1 MERLLGKLFIKD
13 FENYGNPIV
22 RRAWGTVVSVFGIVM
37 NLLLF
42 AGKFIV
48 GTLTGSIS
56 IRADAVNN
64 LSDAAASIVTLI
76 SFKISAKPAD
86 RAHPFGHAR
95 IEYVA
100 SMIVSFFILFIG
112 VDLVRDAFGK
122 LFTPVVPV
130 FRLVAVIVL
139 SVSVLCKLLMAFLNR
154 RVGKH
159 IDSDVMRATAADSF
173 SDAAATSAVL
183 VANLLGLI
191 LPDAAS
197 QYVDPIMGILVA
209 GLVFV
214 AGLRVLNDT
223 KNSILGEAPT
233 EETVAAIRRIVGEY
247 PAALGI
253 HDLVVHNY
261 GPGKTL
267 ASLHVEVD
275 GKADMFYSHD
285 VIDLIERR
293 LAEEEHIIATI
304 HMDPIITD
312 DPKVDEWRER
322 IIQMV
327 QAFDKRLQIHDFRMV
342 PGLTHTNLIF
352 DIAAPF
358 ELKMSDDELIRA
370 VSSVI
375 HAVNGKHFAVI
386 TIDRV

>member
-1 MERLLGKLFIKD
+1 MDRLLGKLFIKD
-13 FENYGNPIV
+13 FENYKIPTV
-22 RRAWGTVVSVFGIVM
+22 RRAWGTLVAIFGIIM

-42 AGKFIV
+42 AGKLIA
-48 GTLTGSIS
+48 GTLTASVS

-112 VDLVRDAFGK
+112 VDLVRDAIGK
-122 LFTPVVPV
+122 LFAPAAPV
-130 FRLVAVIVL
+130 FRPVAIIVL
-139 SVSVLCKLLMAFLNR
+139 AASVLCKLLMALLNR
-154 RVGKH
+154 RVGKK

-183 VANLLGLI
+183 LANLLGLM
-191 LPDAAS
+191 LPEHVA
-197 QYVDPIMGILVA
+197 QYVDPVMGILVA

-214 AGLRVLNDT
+214 AGLRVLNET

-233 EETVAAIRRIVGEY
+233 AETVEAIRRIVGEY

-261 GPGKTL
+261 GPGKML

-275 GKADMFYSHD
+275 GKADMFHSHD

-312 DPKVDEWRER
+312 DPKVEEWRTR
-322 IIQMV
+322 VIAMV

-358 ELKMSDDELIRA
+358 ELKMTDEEISDA

-375 HAVNGKHFAVI
+375 RAVDGTHFAVI

>member
-1 MERLLGKLFIKD
+1 MDRLLGKLFIKD
-13 FENYGNPIV
+13 FENYKIPTV
-22 RRAWGTVVSVFGIVM
+22 RRAWGTLVAIFGIIM

-42 AGKFIV
+42 AGKLIA
-48 GTLTGSIS
+48 GTLTASVS

-112 VDLVRDAFGK
+112 VDLVRDAIGK
-122 LFTPVVPV
+122 LFAPAAPV
-130 FRLVAVIVL
+130 FRPVAIIVL
-139 SVSVLCKLLMAFLNR
+139 AASVLCKLLMALLNR
-154 RVGKH
+154 RVGKK

-183 VANLLGLI
+183 LANLLGLM
-191 LPDAAS
+191 LPEHVA
-197 QYVDPIMGILVA
+197 QYVDPVMGILVA

-214 AGLRVLNDT
+214 AGLRVLNET

-233 EETVAAIRRIVGEY
+233 AETVEAIRRIVGEY

-261 GPGKTL
+261 GPGKML

-275 GKADMFYSHD
+275 GKADMFHSHD

-312 DPKVDEWRER
+312 DPTVEEWRTR
-322 IIQMV
+322 VIAMV

-358 ELKMSDDELIRA
+358 ELKMTDEEISNA

-375 HAVNGKHFAVI
+375 RAVDGTHFAVI

>member
-13 FENYGNPIV
+13 FENYKNPVV
-22 RRAWGTVVSVFGIVM
+22 RRAWGTVVAMFGIVM

-42 AGKFIV
+42 AGKFIA

-56 IRADAVNN
+56 IRADAINN

-122 LFTPVVPV
+122 LLAPVVPS
-130 FRLVAVIVL
+130 FRPLAVIVL
-139 SVSVLCKLLMAFLNR
+139 SLSVLCKVIMALLNR
-154 RVGKH
+154 RVGKN
-159 IDSDVMRATAADSF
+159 ISSDVMRATAADSF

-183 VANLLGLI
+183 LANLLSLV
-191 LPDAAS
+191 LPATAAK
-197 QYVDPIMGILVA
+197 YVDPVMGILVA

-214 AGLRVLNDT
+214 AGLRVLNET

-233 EETVAAIRRIVGEY
+233 AETVDAIRRIVGEY

-275 GKADMFYSHD
+275 GKADMFLSHD

-293 LAEEEHIIATI
+293 LAEEENIIATI
-304 HMDPIITD
+304 HMDPIITN
-312 DPKVDEWRER
+312 DPVVDEWRER
-322 IIQMV
+322 VIQMV
-327 QAFDKRLQIHDFRMV
+327 KAFGENLQIHDFRMV

-358 ELKMSDDELIRA
+358 ECKMTDEELARA

-375 HAVNGKHFAVI
+375 HAVDGKHFAVI
-386 TIDRV
+386 TVDRV